1 MKNWIKGNKEVKNPE
16 QWRLYY
22 DSHKY
27 LIDMCMFL
35 MQFQY
40 RVPGQLPYD
49 SIFRQ
54 DAILKDKKFME
65 KIKTTPEATLKSK
78 SSIPI
83 TMLYYDILE
92 KKIGYNK
99 YISLWKNST
108 NYNTIYC
115 TILYYFIILY
125 ESWQNTYNEIEYKK
139 MDKLKKK
146 VSDGHFFHRVLG
158 LGRQE
163 IDKTIVNEKE
173 YKLYEKKDS
182 KK

>member
-1 MKNWIKGNKEVKNPE
+1 MKNWNPEKEPE

-27 LIDMCMFL
+27 LIDMCLFL

-40 RVPGQLPYD
+40 KIPEKLPYD

-54 DAILKDKKFME
+54 DSILKDKKFME

-92 KKIGYNK
+92 KNR
-99 YISLWKNST
+99 L
-108 NYNTIYC
+108 
-115 TILYYFIILY
+115 
-125 ESWQNTYNEIEYKK
+125 
-139 MDKLKKK
+139 
-146 VSDGHFFHRVLG
+146 
-158 LGRQE
+158 
-163 IDKTIVNEKE
+163 
-173 YKLYEKKDS
+173 
-182 KK
+182 